1 ISPHNFR
8 HSFATDILEGGA
20 YLRDIQKML
29 GHESIATTQIYIH
42 LDTTTLRSDILAYHP
57 RNHRS

>member
-1 ISPHNFR
+1 
-8 HSFATDILEGGA
+8 
-20 YLRDIQKML
+20 ML